1 MLALG
6 DALAVCVL
14 NERDFSSEDFA
25 RSHPGG
31 SLGKIVHIED
41 IMINLE
47 STPKINLEGTINDA
61 IKEITNKKLG
71 FTAIV
76 DKQNIPK
83 GIFTDG
89 DLRRSLLSHFSLDT
103 PISDVMKNS
112 PFVLNREQMAIEALK
127 IMEREKI
134 SSFLVTDKD
143 NSLVGSLTLQSLFKA
158 KIL

>member
-14 NERDFSSEDFA
+14 NERDFSSEDFV

-31 SLGKIVHIED
+31 SLGKIVHIEN

-47 STPKINLEGTINDA
+47 STPKINLEATINDA

-76 DKQNIPK
+76 DKQNVPK

-89 DLRRSLLSHFSLDT
+89 DLRRSLLSNFSLDT

-112 PFVLNREQMAIEALK
+112 PFVLNGEQMAIEALK

>member
-1 MLALG
+1 MLI
-6 DALAVCVL
+6 
-14 NERDFSSEDFA
+14 R
-25 RSHPGG
+25 
-31 SLGKIVHIED
+31 
-41 IMINLE
+41 
-47 STPKINLEGTINDA
+47 
-61 IKEITNKKLG
+61 
-71 FTAIV
+71 
-76 DKQNIPK
+76 QNVPK

-112 PFVLNREQMAIEALK
+112 PFALNGKQMAIEALK